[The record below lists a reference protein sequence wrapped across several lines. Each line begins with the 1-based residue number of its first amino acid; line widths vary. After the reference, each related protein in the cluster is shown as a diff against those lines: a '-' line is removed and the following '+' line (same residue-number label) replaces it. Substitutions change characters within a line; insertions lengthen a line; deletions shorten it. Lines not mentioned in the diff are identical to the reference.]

1 MVSKPSSPHLSLRR
15 PSTSMT
21 NFVLETDKRLSKEA
35 VFSYEALPNE
45 TKLTHTYLPTYVP
58 NKTAPNERGG
68 EGRASL

>member
-1 MVSKPSSPHLSLRR
+1 MNLRLPGQATLNSPRNFTKLILEDQ
-15 PSTSMT
+15 T
-21 NFVLETDKRLSKEA
+21 NKRLSEL
-35 VFSYEALPNE
+35 LPNE